1 VKSREGGGTDESR
14 ILISFFRGE
23 KKKMEKKVR
32 TVGEEIEKYL
42 SEYRHADE
50 LGRNV
55 KRTIATLEAF
65 KWECIFRGIKEI
77 DGD

>member
-1 VKSREGGGTDESR
+1 
-14 ILISFFRGE
+14 
-23 KKKMEKKVR
+23 MEKKVR